1 MAREAGTGPK
11 HGTGPGHT
19 SGAVVLDQLALS
31 RKLLGDDVV
40 TRAFGAIS
48 AEQRAE
54 LDDLLPV
61 SWCRLTTAFAIHQA
75 IADQIGQD
83 VMVWHRT
90 IVRVGIERTLTTVW
104 RLFMRLTSTEA
115 LLKRA
120 ASIYGKSFDRGS
132 VHAAQLPEG
141 GVEVVLTEWPD
152 VPDFE
157 LDAIATGLD
166 AILKLGG
173 RKNTRITVE
182 RRPGGARFEVRV
194 R

>member
-1 MAREAGTGPK
+1 VARAAEPGRK
-11 HGTGPGHT
+11 HGTGPGHV
-19 SGAVVLDQLALS
+19 SGVVILDQLKLS
-31 RKLLGDDVV
+31 RELLGDDVV

-54 LDDLLPV
+54 LDELLPV
-61 SWCRLTTAFAIHQA
+61 SWCRLTTAFAIHEA
-75 IADQIGQD
+75 IAEQIGQD
-83 VMVWHRT
+83 ILVWHRT
-90 IVRVGIERTLTTVW
+90 IVRVGIERTLKTVW

-120 ASIYGKSFDRGS
+120 ASIYGKSYDRGA
-132 VHAAQLPEG
+132 VHAAQLPGG

-157 LDAIATGLD
+157 LDAMATGLD

-173 RKNTRITVE
+173 RKNTHVTVE
-182 RRPGGARFEVRV
+182 RRPGGARLVVRV
-194 R
+194 G

>member
-1 MAREAGTGPK
+1 MAHATESGRK
-11 HGTGPGHT
+11 HGTGPGHV
-19 SGAVVLDQLALS
+19 SGVVILDQLTLS
-31 RKLLGDDVV
+31 RELLGDDVV

-54 LDDLLPV
+54 LDELLPV
-61 SWCRLTTAFAIHQA
+61 SWCRLTTAFAIHEA
-75 IADQIGQD
+75 IAEQIEQD
-83 VMVWHRT
+83 VLVWHRT

-120 ASIYGKSFDRGS
+120 ASIYGKSYDRGA
-132 VHAAQLPEG
+132 VRAAQLPGG

-157 LDAIATGLD
+157 LDAMATGLD
-166 AILKLGG
+166 AILRLGG
-173 RKNTRITVE
+173 RKNTHVAVE
-182 RRPGGARFEVRV
+182 RRSGGARFVVRV